1 MDQSFVKLPPSV
13 MGNDI
18 YNEAL
23 EDLQFT
29 LDDLQQLD
37 ELKKRYFSNSA
48 TQSSLMTAATNDE
61 AAESFS
67 IARSTDESVTP
78 INGDTEVTSSTPVFI
93 LTGPEEMH
101 EELSQLPKK
110 CGPGHPTKDRA
121 PTFAEDK
128 APKVKQPVGR
138 PRGSG
143 PRQIEAAQGQ
153 KAPAKKKP
161 IGRPRKYVAFGSP
174 SQTSR
179 KYSIRGLR
187 VPGIYATGPS
197 HRSMSSSG
205 ASSSSPS
212 ESSVIIVWLLLVH
225 LCLYQAAPGLNKPMN
240 LSRWRNQ
247 DTRPFLRP
255 HVDPS
260 DLLFEDD
267 DTNNITGGEDVESD
281 LLEDG
286 AGEDDDGDEDKDAN
300 SEPRAQSSKVPLH
313 PLAPWI
319 LKDFNKYVKES
330 QNRGPDGL
338 PPLYCD
344 HQTFWFP
351 QQATFFILKD
361 DDISPQKFYDRRFFL
376 WDPLAL
382 LVNGIQCPNEGC
394 TARLW
399 RHSHI
404 RRPRRVVDLN
414 GSFRMVG
421 YRYQCPECCPP
432 KPVIFQSWDPRIIAR
447 LPPDLAAEFPARLT
461 YRSGISTDV
470 LSLMRS
476 CFQHGM
482 GSKQFSNVIRVQHLQ
497 NYDRLH
503 LRYLQNIASRYLLLT
518 GQFMRKFKSFPPF
531 DDRSPDGFQ
540 GFVPTWEDEDLTPEQ
555 IQYAALDVHASLS
568 VYDAL
573 TKLSSPQP
581 LPSNPEIGTPV
592 ILFNTDRSAI
602 LARGHISPYMKNGS
616 FDGID
621 ITPSRA
627 MIVVQEVLV
636 PGALILNG
644 TRHPSNRKPLEYHG
658 LPPFQLLCL
667 RSHLFQSPPSNH
679 SIPSPQDSEL
689 PHRSSIDP
697 ARDIATIT
705 LAESDDLGISDSQC
719 TSIGQVPGVGDLL
732 CEVLSPSPH
741 ASSPERVAIGG
752 YFPDPASQ
760 AEGRKALDDIVN
772 SDWVMHIRSRVL
784 KDPFHVFNQFYI
796 SASHGLLREFAIALR
811 DAIFI
816 PDMTDKARIITW
828 GRAQKPPQ
836 SWDDILFRR
845 ARWLFLLGEHPFAPS
860 YAHRPPLDTCD
871 RSCPIA
877 IPTLML

>member
-1 MDQSFVKLPPSV
+1 MDHV

-67 IARSTDESVTP
+67 ISARSTDESVTP

-179 KYSIRGLR
+179 KYSIRGL
-187 VPGIYATGPS
+187 
-197 HRSMSSSG
+197 
-205 ASSSSPS
+205 
-212 ESSVIIVWLLLVH
+212 
-225 LCLYQAAPGLNKPMN
+225 AAPGLNKPMN

-330 QNRGPDGL
+330 QNVDQMVY
-338 PPLYCD
+338 PLSIAITK
-344 HQTFWFP
+344 HSGFP
-351 QQATFFILKD
+351 N
-361 DDISPQKFYDRRFFL
+361 R
-376 WDPLAL
+376 
-382 LVNGIQCPNEGC
+382 
-394 TARLW
+394 
-399 RHSHI
+399 RHS
-404 RRPRRVVDLN
+404 
-414 GSFRMVG
+414 S
-421 YRYQCPECCPP
+421 Y
-432 KPVIFQSWDPRIIAR
+432 
-447 LPPDLAAEFPARLT
+447 
-461 YRSGISTDV
+461 
-470 LSLMRS
+470 
-476 CFQHGM
+476 
-482 GSKQFSNVIRVQHLQ
+482 SKTTI
-497 NYDRLH
+497 
-503 LRYLQNIASRYLLLT
+503 
-518 GQFMRKFKSFPPF
+518 
-531 DDRSPDGFQ
+531 
-540 GFVPTWEDEDLTPEQ
+540 
-555 IQYAALDVHASLS
+555 
-568 VYDAL
+568 
-573 TKLSSPQP
+573 
-581 LPSNPEIGTPV
+581 
-592 ILFNTDRSAI
+592 
-602 LARGHISPYMKNGS
+602 
-616 FDGID
+616 
-621 ITPSRA
+621 
-627 MIVVQEVLV
+627 
-636 PGALILNG
+636 
-644 TRHPSNRKPLEYHG
+644 
-658 LPPFQLLCL
+658 
-667 RSHLFQSPPSNH
+667 SHLKNSMIGDSSCGIRWPS
-679 SIPSPQDSEL
+679 
-689 PHRSSIDP
+689 
-697 ARDIATIT
+697 
-705 LAESDDLGISDSQC
+705 
-719 TSIGQVPGVGDLL
+719 
-732 CEVLSPSPH
+732 
-741 ASSPERVAIGG
+741 
-752 YFPDPASQ
+752 
-760 AEGRKALDDIVN
+760 
-772 SDWVMHIRSRVL
+772 W
-784 KDPFHVFNQFYI
+784 
-796 SASHGLLREFAIALR
+796 
-811 DAIFI
+811 
-816 PDMTDKARIITW
+816 
-828 GRAQKPPQ
+828 
-836 SWDDILFRR
+836 
-845 ARWLFLLGEHPFAPS
+845 
-860 YAHRPPLDTCD
+860 
-871 RSCPIA
+871 
-877 IPTLML
+877 